1 MEKKV
6 KRPKKIFD
14 RRSIFFSVVIF
25 IMFCV
30 LAGLIYNT
38 SSRLSGSK
46 KQQDNQF
53 YRKLGNKL
61 KSEKMFAEA
70 IEAYKNYLRGSG
82 LDLFTKAN
90 INYIIGDLYFET
102 HDYEKAIAAYYT
114 ADLLGAPKQIQ
125 NDLNIKIVNCL
136 ERLGRDFSAEYAL
149 KSRTSFGDNKAG
161 SAKEGKVVASYGDET
176 ITLRDLDEELEKLD
190 EKTREAYRSPQKK
203 FEFLQQ
209 YLSTKL
215 LARKAKKMGYDRDA
229 DVNEKLETIKDQLMI
244 EKMAQAEISKKVK
257 PSAEDIKIYYEANKE
272 KYNTPEQVKAAHILV
287 DSREKAEQVLEQIK
301 GGADFAQTA
310 KTESLDQATKDA
322 GGVVDQWLSTKNPAA
337 GGIDR
342 THIIN
347 AALELEKGAVS
358 EVVQDQQGFHIV
370 QLIDKK
376 PAQERTFAE
385 VAQQVAQDYQMFKA
399 QLVYREMME
408 NILKVE
414 GVQIYRDALFGEQ
427 ENKQDK

>member
-1 MEKKV
+1 
-6 KRPKKIFD
+6 
-14 RRSIFFSVVIF
+14 
-25 IMFCV
+25 MFAV
-30 LAGLIYNT
+30 LTGLIYNT
-38 SSRLSGSK
+38 SSKILSSK
-46 KQQDNQF
+46 KQTDKKL

-61 KSEKMFAEA
+61 KSEKMFTEA
-70 IEAYKNYLRGSG
+70 IKAYKNYLRGSD
-82 LDLFTKAN
+82 LDLITRAN

-149 KSRTSFGDNKAG
+149 KSRTSFGDDKIVK
-161 SAKEGKVVASYGDET
+161 SKEGKVVAKYGNET
-176 ITLRDLDEELEKLD
+176 VTLRDLDEQLEKLD
-190 EKTREAYRSPQKK
+190 ETTRQNFKSPQKK

-209 YLSTKL
+209 FLATKL
-215 LARKAKKMGYDRDA
+215 LARKARKMGYDRDA
-229 DVNEKLETIKDQLMI
+229 DINEKLEMLKDQLMI
-244 EKMAQAEISKKVK
+244 EKMAQSEISKKVK
-257 PSAEDIKIYYEANKE
+257 PSAEDIQLYYEANKE
-272 KYNTPEQVKAAHILV
+272 KYNSPEQVKTAHILL
-287 DSREKAEQVLEQIK
+287 DSQEKAQQALDTVK

-310 KTESLDQATKDA
+310 QAESMDQSTKQA
-322 GGVVDQWLSTKNPAA
+322 GGLIDQWLSTKSPSV

-342 THIIN
+342 SHILN

-358 EVVQDQQGFHIV
+358 EVVQDPQGFHIV
-370 QLIDKK
+370 KVLDKK

-385 VAQQVAQDYQMFKA
+385 AAQQVAQDYQVFKA

-414 GVQIYRDALFGEQ
+414 GVQVYSDVFFGEQ
-427 ENKQDK
+427 QETK

>member
-1 MEKKV
+1 MEKRV

-14 RRSIFFSVVIF
+14 RRSIFFSTVILL
-25 IMFCV
+25 MFAV
-30 LAGLIYNT
+30 LTGLIYNT
-38 SSRLSGSK
+38 SSKILSSK
-46 KQQDNQF
+46 KQTDKKL

-61 KSEKMFAEA
+61 KSEKMFTEA
-70 IEAYKNYLRGSG
+70 IKAYKNYLRGSD
-82 LDLFTKAN
+82 LDLITRAN

-149 KSRTSFGDNKAG
+149 KSRTSFGDDKIVK
-161 SAKEGKVVASYGDET
+161 SKEGKVVAKYGNET
-176 ITLRDLDEELEKLD
+176 VTLRDLDEQLEKLD
-190 EKTREAYRSPQKK
+190 ETTRQNFKSPQKK

-209 YLSTKL
+209 FLATKL
-215 LARKAKKMGYDRDA
+215 LARKARKMGYDRDA
-229 DVNEKLETIKDQLMI
+229 DINEKLEMLKDQLMI
-244 EKMAQAEISKKVK
+244 EKMAQSEISKKVK
-257 PSAEDIKIYYEANKE
+257 PSAEDIQLYYEANKE
-272 KYNTPEQVKAAHILV
+272 KYNSPEQVKTAHILL
-287 DSREKAEQVLEQIK
+287 DSQEKAQQALDTVK

-310 KTESLDQATKDA
+310 QAESMDQSTKQA
-322 GGVVDQWLSTKNPAA
+322 GGLIDQWLSTKSPSV

-342 THIIN
+342 SHILN

-358 EVVQDQQGFHIV
+358 EVVQDPQGFHIV
-370 QLIDKK
+370 KVLDKK

-385 VAQQVAQDYQMFKA
+385 AAQQVAQDYQVFKA

-414 GVQIYRDALFGEQ
+414 GVQVYSDVFFGEQ
-427 ENKQDK
+427 QETK